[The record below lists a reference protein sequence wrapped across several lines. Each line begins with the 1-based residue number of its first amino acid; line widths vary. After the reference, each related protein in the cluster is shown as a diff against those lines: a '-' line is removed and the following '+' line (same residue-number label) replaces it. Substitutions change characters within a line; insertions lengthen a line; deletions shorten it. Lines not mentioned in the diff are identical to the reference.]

1 MSKAVRQNSAAV
13 LYDCVRDLTVRIKT
27 KNGKDRY
34 SDPPAGSLRESS
46 RLQNICLFSLSYF
59 LSVLS
64 VAAHAACTEI
74 LYGLRHALYD
84 LIRFLFRI
92 IASE

>member
-59 LSVLS
+59 LSV
-64 VAAHAACTEI
+64 AAHAACTEI